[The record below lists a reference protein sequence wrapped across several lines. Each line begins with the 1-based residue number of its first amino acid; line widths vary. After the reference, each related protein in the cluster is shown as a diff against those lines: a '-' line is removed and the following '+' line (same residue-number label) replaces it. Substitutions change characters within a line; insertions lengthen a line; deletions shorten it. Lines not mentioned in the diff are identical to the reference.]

1 MPQDQNTEITI
12 TKEGVEDTTVHN
24 QNTKVLVTG
33 ATGYV
38 GSHVVKYLNQ
48 KGYKT
53 VGIDRNIAQ
62 RKYITDQLPETTFY
76 EAMHGDESVDEVF
89 SKEKPDVVM
98 HLSASSLVGPSVTN
112 PHKYY
117 DNNVSGTI
125 HLLGKCVEYGV
136 NKFVFTSTSSVYGN
150 GHEPPIKEDVD
161 KKPLTSYGG
170 SKLMI
175 EFILTDYFKAYGL
188 NSVTLRLFNVC
199 GADPEHKLGEVKNAP
214 THLIP
219 SVMDTALGRRD
230 VFKIFGT
237 KYDTRDGTA
246 IRDYTHV
253 WDVAKAFEMS
263 IGFMNNNLNAGDH
276 VFNIGASGGHSVQ
289 EVVDAMERTLGKKV
303 PVEKHDPRDGDP
315 ECVIA
320 DVSRAKRMLGW
331 EPEKS
336 DIDTICQDT
345 VKWFDTDI
353 YKSIDIKKVV
363 Q

>member
-1 MPQDQNTEITI
+1 MNGNVQEGITEIMSQ
-12 TKEGVEDTTVHN
+12 N
-24 QNTKVLVTG
+24 QNTKVLITG
-33 ATGYV
+33 VTGYV
-38 GSHVVKYLNQ
+38 GSHVAKYLSQ

-53 VGIDRNIAQ
+53 VGIDRNVTE
-62 RKYITDQLPETTFY
+62 RKYITDQLTDTQFY
-76 EAMHGDESVDEVF
+76 QVPHNSGALDQVF
-89 SKEKPDVVM
+89 KAEKPDVVM
-98 HLSASSLVGPSVTN
+98 HLSASSLVGPSVTD

-117 DNNVSGTI
+117 ENNVSGTI
-125 HLLGKCVEYGV
+125 NLLGKCVKHGIK
-136 NKFVFTSTSSVYGN
+136 KFVFTSTSSVYGN
-150 GHEPPIKEDVD
+150 GHKPPIGEGVD

-175 EFILTDYFKAYGL
+175 EYILTDYFKAYGL

-253 WDVAKAFEMS
+253 WDVAKAYEMS
-263 IGFMNNNLNAGDH
+263 IGFMDNQLNAGDH

-303 PVEKHDPRDGDP
+303 PVEKHDPRPGDP
-315 ECVIA
+315 DCVIA
-320 DVSRAKRMLGW
+320 DVNKAKTQLGW

-345 VKWFDTDI
+345 VQWFNTEI
-353 YKSIDIKKVV
+353 YKRIDIKKVV

>member
-1 MPQDQNTEITI
+1 MPQD
-12 TKEGVEDTTVHN
+12 

-150 GHEPPIKEDVD
+150 GHEPPIKEDVEI
-161 KKPLTSYGG
+161 S
-170 SKLMI
+170 
-175 EFILTDYFKAYGL
+175 
-188 NSVTLRLFNVC
+188 
-199 GADPEHKLGEVKNAP
+199 
-214 THLIP
+214 
-219 SVMDTALGRRD
+219 
-230 VFKIFGT
+230 
-237 KYDTRDGTA
+237 TR
-246 IRDYTHV
+246 
-253 WDVAKAFEMS
+253 
-263 IGFMNNNLNAGDH
+263 
-276 VFNIGASGGHSVQ
+276 
-289 EVVDAMERTLGKKV
+289 
-303 PVEKHDPRDGDP
+303 
-315 ECVIA
+315 
-320 DVSRAKRMLGW
+320 
-331 EPEKS
+331 
-336 DIDTICQDT
+336 
-345 VKWFDTDI
+345 
-353 YKSIDIKKVV
+353 
-363 Q
+363 

>member
-1 MPQDQNTEITI
+1 MPQ
-12 TKEGVEDTTVHN
+12 N

-38 GSHVVKYLNQ
+38 GSHVCKYLNQ
-48 KGYKT
+48 KGYQT
-53 VGIDRNIAQ
+53 IGIDRNISS
-62 RKYITDQLPETTFY
+62 RDYITRQLQDTKFY
-76 EAMHGDESVDEVF
+76 ETGHGHDSDILESIFED
-89 SKEKPDVVM
+89 EKPQAVL
-98 HLSASSLVGPSVTN
+98 HLSASSLVGPSVTD
-112 PHKYY
+112 PHRYY
-117 DNNVSGTI
+117 DNNVGGTI
-125 HLLGKCVEYGV
+125 SLLGRCIKHGV
-136 NKFVFTSTSSVYGN
+136 KNFVFTSTSSVYGN
-150 GHEPPIKEDVD
+150 GHKPPISEDVD
-161 KKPLTSYGG
+161 KRPLTSYGG

-175 EFILTDYFKAYGL
+175 EYILEDYFKAYGL

-199 GADPEHKLGEVKNAP
+199 GADPEHQLGEVKNAP

-237 KYDTRDGTA
+237 DYKTRDGTA

-263 IGFMNNNLNAGDH
+263 IGHGMNNPGSH

-289 EVVDAMERTLGKKV
+289 EVVTAMEKVLDKKV
-303 PVEKHDPRDGDP
+303 PIEKHDPRPGDP

-320 DVSRAKRMLGW
+320 DVSKAKNELGW

-336 DIDTICQDT
+336 DIDTICKDT
-345 VKWFDTDI
+345 VQWFNTDI
-353 YKSIDIKKVV
+353 YKAIDIKKVI